1 MNPHKAAVFLL
12 CLAAVCRAGADI
24 VLEPPVFHGAAR
36 SALYRENWPE
46 DNGGV
51 VYCFLRN
58 TGASPDRVAEL
69 LVNGLAPGE
78 WPKLSWWRV
87 WPESLA
93 PGGTGCLTLKA
104 TGDPS
109 QGFHRRTGPGHG
121 LRRSGRRL
129 LPLRNPRAAPRQRAS
144 RLS

>member
-58 TGASPDRVAEL
+58 TGPAPEKVAEL
-69 LVNGLAPGE
+69 LLNGKAPGE

-104 TGDPS
+104 TGAP
-109 QGFHRRTGPGHG
+109 FARI
-121 LRRSGRRL
+121 
-129 LPLRNPRAAPRQRAS
+129 PRPP
-144 RLS
+144 